1 MAKTPTKETEA
12 REVDEDVPVNTPSTA
27 DVKFSIDFDIPP
39 DMLETFARIG
49 LEFVL
54 KQRMQEINNM
64 VKK

>member
-1 MAKTPTKETEA
+1 MAPKAPKEA
-12 REVDEDVPVNTPSTA
+12 IEVEKEDA
-27 DVKFSIDFDIPP
+27 DVAQTAAPDTKFSIEFEIPP

-54 KQRMQEINNM
+54 KQRMQEINSL

>member
-1 MAKTPTKETEA
+1 MAKAPTKDESTGVVQDVSSDPTPTL
-12 REVDEDVPVNTPSTA
+12 P
-27 DVKFSIDFDIPP
+27 DVKFAIEFDIPP